1 MLHSIAIKVLMYAD
15 TKSCQLLHLQMYYTF
30 YTFVYDA
37 YTGAQQHQTTS
48 KQSLKASKTV
58 SGTVNTE
65 NARTKFNCHWK
76 SLKIISGL

>member
-1 MLHSIAIKVLMYAD
+1 
-15 TKSCQLLHLQMYYTF
+15 MYYTF

-65 NARTKFNCHWK
+65 NARTKFNCH
-76 SLKIISGL
+76 